1 MTISRSIHV
10 ATYGVTLFFL
20 ITESYSIVYMYHIFF
35 IHSSGD
41 GHLDYFQV
49 LAIVNSAAMNTGVH
63 VSFQIMIFSWYMAR
77 NGVAVT
83 YANSS
88 FSFLRNCHTVFHCD
102 CTNLHSY
109 KQQRSVPLSL
119 HPLQHSFVDL
129 NDGHSDQ
136 HEMVPCCSF
145 YLHFSNN

>member
-41 GHLDYFQV
+41 GHLGYFQI

-83 YANSS
+83 YANSGFS
-88 FSFLRNCHTVFHCD
+88 FFFLRNFHIVLHSVS
-102 CTNLHSY
+102 TNLLSH
-109 KQQRSVPLSL
+109 QQCIPSSAFIVIDFLMMAFL
-119 HPLQHSFVDL
+119 TCV
-129 NDGHSDQ
+129 G
-136 HEMVPCCSF
+136 
-145 YLHFSNN
+145 